1 MPSLQ
6 ELWLDCNDLSELP
19 PEIGNLKK
27 LTQIDVSENVLEY
40 LPEEISGLT
49 NLTDL
54 CLSQN
59 NLDKLPEGI
68 GMYQIFEFW
77 VILRKDF
84 VIRFSFQDCPFQQVE
99 IETSLLWLDTYK
111 LDTAEEIRCVF
122 DDNSKIIFVKSP

>member
-1 MPSLQ
+1 MARLNYNNRKCFMCPDFSDLNGCFCIFQPETIGSLPSLQ

-59 NLDKLPEGI
+59 NLDKLPEGV
-68 GMYQIFEFW
+68 GRYQ
-77 VILRKDF
+77 
-84 VIRFSFQDCPFQQVE
+84 
-99 IETSLLWLDTYK
+99 SLQ
-111 LDTAEEIRCVF
+111 
-122 DDNSKIIFVKSP
+122 